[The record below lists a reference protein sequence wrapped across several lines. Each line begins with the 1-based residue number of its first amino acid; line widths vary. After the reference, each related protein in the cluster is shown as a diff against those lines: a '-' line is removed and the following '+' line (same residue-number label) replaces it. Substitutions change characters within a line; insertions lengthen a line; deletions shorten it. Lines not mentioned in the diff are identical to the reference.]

1 MEIHIMQMGQMD
13 QVLELGPLLLCIC
26 LKINDS
32 ICASNF

>member
-1 MEIHIMQMGQMD
+1 MKIHIVQMGQMG

-32 ICASNF
+32 IYAGNF